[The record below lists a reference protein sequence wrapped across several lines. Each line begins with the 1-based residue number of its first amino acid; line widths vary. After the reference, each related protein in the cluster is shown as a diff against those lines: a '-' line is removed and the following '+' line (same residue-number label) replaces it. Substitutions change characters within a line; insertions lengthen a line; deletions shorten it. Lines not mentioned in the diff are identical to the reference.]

1 MALTRGEH
9 GHVGDAPG
17 AVPGGGGDGGGARPP
32 RRRIERLPGVPG
44 GRAIVGGLLVSLA
57 GVGTLAAWQRASA
70 SPEHAYV
77 VAARAIAPGETIA
90 ADDLGL
96 EPIDLP
102 GGVAAAAFADGE
114 AVVGRV
120 ALGAVGEGELVQVS
134 QVSDPGA
141 AVPTAEVSFSLA
153 RDRAVDGRLRGGDL
167 VDLFVTYDDRTVA
180 VVERVR
186 VVGVSDGGG
195 ASFATATQVT
205 VTLALTDAGRRADV
219 IHAVRAG
226 EVTLVRSTHLPPAPG
241 RPLPP
246 PGSAGGAG
254 GGAPVP
260 APVPAPGAG
269 GSDGGPAAGADGGAD
284 GGAGSGGVPAPEA
297 GGGG

>member
-1 MALTRGEH
+1 MALTWGKDS
-9 GHVGDAPG
+9 HVGDAPG
-17 AVPGGGGDGGGARPP
+17 AVPRGGGVGGGPRPP

-57 GVGTLAAWQRASA
+57 GVGTLGAWQRSSA

-102 GGVAAAAFADGE
+102 GGVAAAAFVDGE

-141 AVPTAEVSFSLA
+141 GVPTAEVSFSLA
-153 RDRAVDGRLRGGDL
+153 RDRAVDGRLRSGDL

-246 PGSAGGAG
+246 PGSAGAG
-254 GGAPVP
+254 SGG

-269 GSDGGPAAGADGGAD
+269 GSDGGPAVGADGGAD
-284 GGAGSGGVPAPEA
+284 GGPGSPAPEA